1 MSGNTLLFLLQ
12 TVQLELSGATD
23 LVFTISLDEIAGPLH
38 FLRKIYFLTGS
49 IIEIILTD
57 YKTLEE
63 AQKPSHITSKYQ
75 MFPLNAFRCFCRRRC
90 LHTPLP
96 VLNFPHVPPY
106 L

>member
-23 LVFTISLDEIAGPLH
+23 LVFNISLDEIAVPLH

-49 IIEIILTD
+49 IID
-57 YKTLEE
+57 Y
-63 AQKPSHITSKYQ
+63 
-75 MFPLNAFRCFCRRRC
+75 
-90 LHTPLP
+90 
-96 VLNFPHVPPY
+96 PHR

>member
-49 IIEIILTD
+49 IID
-57 YKTLEE
+57 Y
-63 AQKPSHITSKYQ
+63 
-75 MFPLNAFRCFCRRRC
+75 
-90 LHTPLP
+90 
-96 VLNFPHVPPY
+96 PHR